1 MSSKISGICHICV
14 KETELTF
21 EQLPP
26 RKANNNNRAK
36 AIIGDD
42 STKHILGNDKPWDFS
57 SCKYKDLQ
65 KEIGLYS
72 LCQECNNN
80 TRTNYADEYI
90 KFANT
95 IGYAI
100 NKEKIDK
107 SAEGFTIYLKDF
119 YVLRIITQIYEMFA
133 STLLDLYISNR
144 TQLQRF
150 ILDKNYND
158 VDWSKFRLSIYAMKE
173 GINGW
178 TGIMSFAMQEK

>member
-21 EQLPP
+21 EQLLP

-36 AIIGDD
+36 AIIGDE
-42 STKHILGNDKPWDFS
+42 STKHILGNDKPCDFS

-90 KFANT
+90 KFSNT
-95 IGYAI
+95 ICYVI

-107 SAEGFTIYLKDF
+107 SSEGFTIYLKDF

-133 STLLDLYISNR
+133 FTLLDLYISNR

-158 VDWSKFRLSIYAMKE
+158 VD
-173 GINGW
+173 
-178 TGIMSFAMQEK
+178 